1 MAQSAPL
8 YNIVKGNKMNEST
21 QAFFKALSAKA
32 EVIKNREAEAKREA
46 DIYALGVERMNE
58 VRAVK

>member
-1 MAQSAPL
+1 
-8 YNIVKGNKMNEST
+8 MNEVT
-21 QAFFKALSAKA
+21 QAFFARLTAKA

-46 DIYALGVERMNE
+46 ELYALGVQRMNE